1 MPLVR
6 FMINF
11 VFIILGLH
19 EENAALKE
27 SMIQMTAELSLH
39 SLPGDKDEVIYYTT
53 NEVMLMIVF

>member
-1 MPLVR
+1 
-6 FMINF
+6 MINF